1 MPALVQ
7 HFLDIS
13 DNRYVVKL
21 HKQQKRRN
29 KRKQKKRGPVRNM
42 EQFQNLHQIDHIE
55 IADSEIDQETHC
67 RWKSPGFAVKN
78 KSWKSYRKTNI
89 SDE

>member
-1 MPALVQ
+1 MPALIQ
-7 HFLDIS
+7 YFPDIR
-13 DNRYVVKL
+13 DNRHIIKL

-55 IADSEIDQETHC
+55 IADGEINQETHC
-67 RWKSPGFAVKN
+67 RRESPGFAVKN
-78 KSWKSYRKTNI
+78 KSRKSYRKTNI